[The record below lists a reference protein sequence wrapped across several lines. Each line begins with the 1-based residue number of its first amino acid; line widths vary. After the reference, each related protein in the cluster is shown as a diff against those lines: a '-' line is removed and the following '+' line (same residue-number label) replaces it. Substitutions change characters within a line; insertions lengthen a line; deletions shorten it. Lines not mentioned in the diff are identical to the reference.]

1 MALEPENLV
10 LIHLRR
16 LEKADGLRD
25 SLREITERL
34 GSLER
39 QVAGVRGDIADPR
52 SDFVRLEA
60 VSTVSSEDGAY
71 REAT

>member
-39 QVAGVRGDIADPR
+39 QVAGVRGDIADLR